1 MKRIYSFI
9 FILVAVLFSAS
20 LQAKT
25 KIELMG
31 SILVGQT
38 RSITVDTTSTVPPT
52 TENTVET
59 IEAYNL
65 SGSVYTAFNADLGYV
80 LIEVV
85 DSYTEEV
92 VYSTIV
98 DSGQEDSFIAPNE
111 INLNSG
117 EYYIRYT
124 TMYGDASGAL

>member
-124 TMYGDASGAL
+124 TMYGDASGTL